1 MSNIRCIRRIW
12 AKNVADALAGIKTLQ
27 EAVVYFSDQDQA
39 LEYIVQK
46 RWPDGVKC
54 PHCGCDRVGFLST
67 RRKWKCKNPECRK
80 QFSVKVG
87 TIMED
92 SPLGLDKWLV
102 AIWLIVN
109 AKNGISS
116 CELGRAIGVTQKSA
130 WFLNHRI
137 RLAMQTG
144 TFEKLSGEVEADE
157 TYIGGK
163 ARNMHAD
170 KKREKIKGTGT
181 SGKTIVLG
189 AMQRGPKGET
199 KVKAK
204 VIKST
209 DRETLKREVE
219 EAVEKGATLYTD
231 AHSGYDLLNA
241 DYVRLVI
248 DHAVKYVDGRIT
260 TNGIE
265 NFWTLLKRCLK
276 GTYIAVE
283 PFHLFRYLDEQ
294 NFRYNERQGSDQER
308 FLKALEQLDERRMTY
323 KQLTGKV

>member
-1 MSNIRCIRRIW
+1 MS
-12 AKNVADALAGIKTLQ
+12 DALANIKTLQ
-27 EAVVYFSDQDQA
+27 QAVVYFSDQDNA

-54 PHCGCDRVGFLST
+54 VHCGCDRVGFLKSQ
-67 RRKWKCKNPECRK
+67 RRWKCKNKECRK

-92 SPLGLDKWLV
+92 SPLGLDKWL
-102 AIWLIVN
+102 IGICLIVN

-116 CELGRAIGVTQKSA
+116 CEIGRALGITQKTA
-130 WFLNHRI
+130 WFLLHRI

-157 TYIGGK
+157 TYVGQK
-163 ARNMHAD
+163 ARNMHYS
-170 KKREKIKGTGT
+170 KKKEKIGNARGT

-189 AMQRGPKGET
+189 AMQRGPKGQT

-204 VIKST
+204 VIKAT
-209 DRETLKREVE
+209 DRDTLKREVE
-219 EAVEKGATLYTD
+219 EAVEKGSTLYTD
-231 AHSGYDLLNA
+231 AHSGYDLLDA
-241 DYVRLVI
+241 EYVRLVI
-248 DHAVKYVDGRIT
+248 DHAVKYVDGKIT

-265 NFWTLLKRCLK
+265 NFWTLLKRSLK
-276 GTYIAVE
+276 GTYVSVE

-294 NFRYNERQGSDQER
+294 SFRYNERKGNDGDR
-308 FLKALEQLDERRMTY
+308 FSTIMDRLGQKQRITY
-323 KQLTGKV
+323 KQLTGKI

>member
-1 MSNIRCIRRIW
+1 MS
-12 AKNVADALAGIKTLQ
+12 DALATIKTLQ
-27 EAVVYFSDQDQA
+27 EAMVYFADQDRC

-46 RWPDGVKC
+46 RWPNGVTC
-54 PHCGCDRVGFLST
+54 PHCGSHRVGFLAT
-67 RRKWKCKNPECRK
+67 QQRWKCKNKECRK
-80 QFSVKVG
+80 QFSIKVG

-92 SPLGLDKWLV
+92 SPLGLDKWLC

-116 CELGRAIGVTQKSA
+116 CELGRSLGITQKSA
-130 WFLNHRI
+130 WFLLHRV

-157 TYIGGK
+157 TYVGQK

-170 KKREKIKGTGT
+170 KRKEKIQGRGT
-181 SGKTIVLG
+181 SGKAIVLG

-219 EAVEKGATLYTD
+219 SAVEKGSTLYTD
-231 AHSGYDLLNA
+231 AHAGYDLLNA

-248 DHAVKYVDGRIT
+248 DHAVKYVDGKIT

-265 NFWTLLKRCLK
+265 NFWTLLKRALK
-276 GTYIAVE
+276 GTYVAVE
-283 PFHLFRYLDEQ
+283 PFHLHRYLGEQ
-294 NFRYNERQGSDQER
+294 SFRYNERKGSDQDG
-308 FLKALEQLDERRMTY
+308 FLKALDQIGERRITY
-323 KQLTGKV
+323 KQLIGQL